1 VAMQMLSVELWLKLA
16 RRRNGLKGS
25 VCSTNFQTPLHPL
38 GSFGMY
44 FMSVCMHAPMY
55 HHRPSSFIAIQLE
68 LASLLPFGWGER
80 MCVETSVVWMESQG
94 VIVVL

>member
-38 GSFGMY
+38 GSFVTEHGAIV
-44 FMSVCMHAPMY
+44 SW
-55 HHRPSSFIAIQLE
+55 SF
-68 LASLLPFGWGER
+68 
-80 MCVETSVVWMESQG
+80 TSM
-94 VIVVL
+94 